1 MMAENA
7 SSALR
12 QIKEEHLLEII
23 KMLGGIEHLESIPSS
38 ERTYVNKEKWRRYF
52 LMLTTMSTK
61 NMSMA
66 IQLMKI
72 DSIKKN
78 KAKSMKITNNLYGM
92 ETMLIISTM

>member
-38 ERTYVNKEKWRRYF
+38 ERPYVNKDRWRVIF
-52 LMLTTMSTK
+52 
-61 NMSMA
+61 
-66 IQLMKI
+66 
-72 DSIKKN
+72 
-78 KAKSMKITNNLYGM
+78 
-92 ETMLIISTM
+92 

>member
-1 MMAENA
+1 MAENA

-38 ERTYVNKEKWRRYF
+38 ERPYINKEKWRRYI
-52 LMLTTMSTK
+52 LMLSTMSTK

-66 IQLMKI
+66 IQLMKR
-72 DSIKKN
+72 DSIMKN
-78 KAKSMKITNNLYGM
+78 KAKSMKITNNVYGM
-92 ETMLIISTM
+92 ETMSIISTM